1 VCGNLTGRAVRVSEW
16 LEFGYFALLAVL
28 SVGRPLHAARRIQ
41 ALIVAA
47 GMCVA
52 IVWVAGRGPALV
64 RDWAPLAFILIGY
77 FLSGLFFVRPSD
89 ALEQWLMAWDRRVLG
104 DPSTRFVR
112 WPRLVLAALEIV
124 YMGCFL
130 LVPGGFAVLV
140 AAGDAAHTDR
150 YWTMIVGAEF
160 GAFAPLAFIQTR
172 PPWAVER
179 PPALRDRA
187 VHRAARRFVEV
198 FTIRANTFPSGHAA
212 GSVAVALA
220 VIPTAPFAGALLLAL
235 ALAIC
240 VASVVGRYHYVVD
253 IVAGIAMAA
262 VIFVAVMLSGL

>member
-1 VCGNLTGRAVRVSEW
+1 VRVSDW
-16 LEFGYFALLAVL
+16 LAFGYFALLAVL
-28 SVGRPLHAARRIQ
+28 SLRRSLPAARRIQ
-41 ALIVAA
+41 TLIAA
-47 GMCVA
+47 SGMCVA
-52 IVWVAGRGPALV
+52 VVGVAERAPALV
-64 RDWAPLAFILIGY
+64 HDWAPLTFILIGY

-112 WPRLVLAALEIV
+112 WPRLMLAALEIV

-140 AAGDAAHTDR
+140 AAGDAAHADR
-150 YWTMIVGAEF
+150 YWTMVGGAEF

-172 PPWAVER
+172 PPWAIER

-187 VHRAARRFVEV
+187 VHRAARRFVEM

-220 VIPTAPFAGALLLAL
+220 VIPTAPLAGALLLAV

-240 VASVVGRYHYVVD
+240 LASVVGRYHYVVD
-253 IVAGIAMAA
+253 IVAGVVMAA
-262 VIFVAVMLSGL
+262 AIFVAVMVTGL